1 MAHEQENVLKNEHI
15 DLQEETKKESPH
27 EEEKILTPPN
37 DVSSRALLIKR
48 MPGAEKIYHKFRGE
62 ILNN

>member
-1 MAHEQENVLKNEHI
+1 MTDELENVKEKG
-15 DLQEETKKESPH
+15 DFQEEIQGKIPT
-27 EEEKILTPPN
+27 EERISTSADIMAAT

-62 ILNN
+62 IL